1 MRPDPQF
8 ALEGDWRKTMPSTS
22 DLKHAACDAVDAM
35 RAELIGMAQLGRMDK
50 AHQEAEL
57 FMVSN
62 PHFTISCWA
71 AFQPFATR
79 PCASILSMDIARLD
93 YPIEAYPL
101 PDLV

>member
-50 AHQEAEL
+50 AHEEAEL

-71 AFQPFATR
+71 AFQPFRDETVRKHFVDGYRKAG
-79 PCASILSMDIARLD
+79 
-93 YPIEAYPL
+93 L
-101 PDLV
+101 PD